1 MEVSSRSA
9 ASQVVQ
15 RRRRPPAAGC
25 PHGSALVLLQ
35 AQARRLCDRSLVLG
49 MCWGDREV
57 VGVAAAVVVAGVM
70 VVVGQLEVLEEEQ
83 EEGLAAASLVA
94 LVRIVQLL

>member
-1 MEVSSRSA
+1 MAEGGM
-9 ASQVVQ
+9 VV
-15 RRRRPPAAGC
+15 
-25 PHGSALVLLQ
+25 VE
-35 AQARRLCDRSLVLG
+35 G
-49 MCWGDREV
+49 MAV
-57 VGVAAAVVVAGVM
+57 VVEGMAVVAGVM